1 MFSYLREFVVI
12 DVKSLGYIQ
21 QLEKTICLVRFDAI
35 KIENDIIVDRIKV
48 YGYKNKVKQEFKNCI
63 KTRVNINEEEKA
75 LEIPIQKALNKV
87 YDFVSDKTVV
97 MWDNVM
103 YDTVFDKT
111 DDENVIKQ
119 NYNIIY
125 PTMQLYFK
133 NNKQVFIQD
142 EIEDC
147 EQLEDFDGYLGL
159 FEDVAEFLGVE
170 CNGRDGVDIIYDIMK
185 KLRD

>member
-1 MFSYLREFVVI
+1 MFSYLREFVII
-12 DVKSLGYIQ
+12 DVKPLGYIQ
-21 QLEKTICLVRFDAI
+21 QLEKTICLVRFDAM
-35 KIENDIIVDRIKV
+35 KIENDIIVDRIRV
-48 YGYKNKVKQEFKNCI
+48 YGYKNKVKQEFKNCV
-63 KTRVNINEEEKA
+63 KTRVNINEVEKA
-75 LEIPIQKALNKV
+75 LETPIQEALNKV

-125 PTMQLYFK
+125 PTMQLCFK

-142 EIEDC
+142 EIEYC
-147 EQLEDFDGYLGL
+147 EQLEDFDGCLGL
-159 FEDVAEFLGVE
+159 FEEVAEFLGVE